1 MNQIQIRTA
10 NLEDLKILLSF
21 EQGIIEAERPFD
33 ETLKLG
39 QISYYDIRQ
48 MILESQTE
56 VAVALINNKI
66 VGSGYAKIIEA
77 KPYYT
82 FEKYA
87 YLGFMYTDYDFRGL
101 GINSN
106 IVEYLKNW
114 CISQNVLEMRLDV
127 YETNLSAVKA
137 YEKYGFKKDMVN
149 MRMPIKI
156 K

>member
-1 MNQIQIRTA
+1 MDEITTRTA
-10 NLEDLKILLSF
+10 ILEDLETLLTF
-21 EQGIIEAERPFD
+21 EQGIIKAERPFD

-48 MILESQTE
+48 MILETETE
-56 VAVALINNKI
+56 VAVAEINDRI

-87 YLGFMYTDYDFRGL
+87 YLGFMYTDSDFRGL
-101 GINSN
+101 GINSK
-106 IVEYLKNW
+106 IIQYLKDW
-114 CISQNVLEMRLDV
+114 CISQNVNEMRLDV
-127 YETNLSAVKA
+127 YETNQSAVKA

-149 MRMPIKI
+149 MRISI
-156 K
+156 

>member
-1 MNQIQIRTA
+1 MDEITTRTA
-10 NLEDLKILLSF
+10 ILEDLDTLLKF
-21 EQGIIEAERPFD
+21 EQGIIKAERPFD

-48 MILESQTE
+48 MILETETE
-56 VAVALINNKI
+56 VAVAEINGKI

-87 YLGFMYTDYDFRGL
+87 YLGFMYTDSDFRGL
-101 GINSN
+101 GINSK
-106 IVEYLKNW
+106 IIQYLKDW
-114 CISQNVLEMRLDV
+114 CISQNINEMRLDV
-127 YETNLSAVKA
+127 YETNQSAVKA

-149 MRMPIKI
+149 MRMPI
-156 K
+156 